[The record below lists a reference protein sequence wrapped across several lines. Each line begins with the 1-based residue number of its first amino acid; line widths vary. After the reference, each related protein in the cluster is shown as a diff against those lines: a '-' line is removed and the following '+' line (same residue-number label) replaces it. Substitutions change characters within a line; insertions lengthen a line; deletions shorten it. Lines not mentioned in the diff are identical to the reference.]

1 MKPAQCNLGH
11 KYTERIEG
19 NKGEGYFLFKINIS
33 INLII
38 KDCSIV

>member
-33 INLII
+33 INLSNH
-38 KDCSIV
+38 KRP